1 VATNFKLQVGYNMV
15 TFISEV
21 EKSLVNR
28 ETDKIIAMLKK
39 SGSQPD
45 RDTIYDEVV
54 CHYLPKERW

>member
-1 VATNFKLQVGYNMV
+1 MV